1 VHVEQPGDIGGAL
14 VCILPPGRGGADI
27 PYSGTVRNVLFLV
40 RNLLPPSAFGSAW
53 ARIRHWGWIMD
64 IALTVAGLVLLG
76 IAVLTLVGLLALGNG
91 WTDAT
96 DG

>member
-1 VHVEQPGDIGGAL
+1 
-14 VCILPPGRGGADI
+14 
-27 PYSGTVRNVLFLV
+27 
-40 RNLLPPSAFGSAW
+40 
-53 ARIRHWGWIMD
+53 MD